1 MNLQLILHRDHAKAW
16 LNRLLADLRQFGFSV
31 TVRLHENNRPS
42 PPIPAWLIGL
52 EQRLYKVD
60 GKGWTQPFIPD
71 SAVQRDEP
79 DQLAIAFSADLSGSA
94 DLTLA
99 VEADDFVSLP
109 QQLGQGTWPRL
120 ILRHRDGREWMARPA
135 SERPFSVA
143 ATLDAYCQRLALLIM
158 KAAHGHPDT
167 RLPPLTQPIP
177 RAIAAVAFANF
188 RQKMLGLLA
197 TRHFRADH
205 WNVGL
210 RPRMGNHDVPDPT
223 LPGQVRWLGD
233 DGASYLAD
241 PILWEVDG
249 RAWLFVEVF
258 PFDTQKGYLAVAEL
272 DDAGTPLSGFRPVLT
287 RDGHLSYPFLF
298 RHAGET
304 YLLPENAAEGHLPL
318 YRARSFPDEW
328 EPCPP
333 LLTVPLQD
341 ATLFAHEGRYWLLGN
356 EDRGGSSWD
365 CLCAYHAP
373 SPLGPFE
380 PHPANPLVIDAAT
393 ARSAGPVLDTS
404 SGLIRPVQDC
414 IGGYGRALGFVRIDA
429 LSPTT
434 YQQAPLPDRLTP
446 PAGRGVVGLHTYCRS
461 ERFEAIDG
469 LTTYTGRLAG

>member
-1 MNLQLILHRDHAKAW
+1 MNLLLILHRDHAKAW
-16 LNRLLADLRQFGFSV
+16 LNRLIEDLRQLGFGV
-31 TVRLHENNRPS
+31 TVRLHEDHGPS

-52 EQRLYKVD
+52 EQWLYKVD
-60 GKGWTQPFIPD
+60 GNGWMQPYAPEP
-71 SAVQRDEP
+71 AVQRGARDP
-79 DQLAIAFSADLSGSA
+79 LTIAFSADLSGSA
-94 DLTLA
+94 DLTLS
-99 VEADDFVSLP
+99 VEAEPFASLP
-109 QQLGQGTWPRL
+109 QQLSQGFWPRL
-120 ILRHRDGREWMARPA
+120 ICRHRDGREWMARPA

-143 ATLDAYCQRLALLIM
+143 ATLDAYCQRLALLIA
-158 KAAHGHPDT
+158 KAAHGHPEML
-167 RLPPLTQPIP
+167 LPPVTPSKP
-177 RAIAAVAFANF
+177 RAIAAVAFDNF

-197 TRHFRADH
+197 RRQFRADH

-210 RPRMGNHDVPDPT
+210 RLRMGTTDLADSA

-241 PILWEVDG
+241 PILWESDG

-258 PFDTQKGYLAVAEL
+258 PFDTQKGYLAVTEL
-272 DDAGTPLSGFRPVLT
+272 DDSGTPLSGFRPILI

-318 YRARSFPDEW
+318 YRARVFPDEW

-333 LLTVPLQD
+333 LLSVPLQD

-365 CLCAYHAP
+365 CLCAYSAP

-393 ARSAGPVLDTS
+393 ARSAGPVLETP

-414 IGGYGRALGFVRIDA
+414 IGGYGRALGFVRIAA

-434 YQQAPLPDRLTP
+434 YQQEPLPERLTP
-446 PAGRGVVGLHTYCRS
+446 PADRGVVGLHTYCRS
-461 ERFEAIDG
+461 DRFEAIDG
-469 LTTYTGRLAG
+469 LTTYAGRLAG